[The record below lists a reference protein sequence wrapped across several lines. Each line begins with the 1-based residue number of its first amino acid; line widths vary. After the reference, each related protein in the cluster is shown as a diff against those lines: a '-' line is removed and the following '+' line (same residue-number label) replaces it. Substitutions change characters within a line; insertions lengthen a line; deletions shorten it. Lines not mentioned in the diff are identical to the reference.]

1 MGAEAPPPP
10 VLAGTQTARIY
21 YHHELALRLPFF
33 CVGLGRWPKSN
44 TRRSVMNLGR
54 DNKGRFL
61 LATILALGCL
71 ATITTRASAYSAL
84 YIFGDSLSDS
94 GNNAIVLAPNTTPV
108 PISSNDFIPSFPYAS
123 GHYTNGPVWAQDFAA
138 ALGLS
143 ASPSL
148 LGGTNF
154 AFGAAR
160 TGPPNPGQFPPN
172 LETQVALFLAQ
183 HANTAPA
190 SALYV
195 VAGGGDNARDALNA
209 AAACLD
215 LMCVQSVIVA
225 AAQTYATD
233 IATIVG
239 ALELAGATNL
249 VVWNVPDIGL
259 TPAVESFGPQA
270 SFLGTLI
277 AASMNAAELSAVGG
291 NPGVKVFDLFGLV
304 DDVVANPGAFGFTN
318 VSDAC
323 AQFTTCDPSTFV
335 FWDGIHPT
343 SGAALVISD
352 AMLAVVPEPTTL
364 ILLGAGLVGAAVTAR
379 RQRR

>member
-1 MGAEAPPPP
+1 
-10 VLAGTQTARIY
+10 
-21 YHHELALRLPFF
+21 
-33 CVGLGRWPKSN
+33 
-44 TRRSVMNLGR
+44 MNLGR

-71 ATITTRASAYSAL
+71 ATATTHASAYSAL

-108 PISSNDFIPSFPYAS
+108 PVSGNDFIPTFPYAS
-123 GHYTNGPVWAQDFAA
+123 GRYTNGPVWAQDFASV
-138 ALGLS
+138 LGLN

-154 AFGAAR
+154 AFGGAR

-172 LETQVALFLAQ
+172 LETQVALFLLQ
-183 HANTAPA
+183 HANTAPG

-195 VAGGGDNARDALNA
+195 VAGGGDNARDALDA

-215 LMCVQSVIVA
+215 QSCVMSVIKA
-225 AAQTYATD
+225 AAMTYATD

-239 ALELAGATNL
+239 ELELAGATNL

-259 TPAVESFGPQA
+259 VPAVESSGPFA
-270 SFLGTLI
+270 SGLATLL
-277 AASMNAAELSAVGG
+277 AASMNAAELEATGG
-291 NPGVKVFDLFGLV
+291 IPGVKLFDLFGLV
-304 DDVVANPGAFGFTN
+304 DNVVGNPGAFGFSN

-323 AQFTTCDPSTFV
+323 ARFTTCDPSTFV

-343 SGAALVISD
+343 SGGALVISD
-352 AMLAVVPEPTTL
+352 AMLAVVPEPATL
-364 ILLGAGLVGAAVTAR
+364 ILLGAGLVLAAVTAR
-379 RQRR
+379 RQRRAG

>member
-1 MGAEAPPPP
+1 
-10 VLAGTQTARIY
+10 
-21 YHHELALRLPFF
+21 
-33 CVGLGRWPKSN
+33 
-44 TRRSVMNLGR
+44 MNLGR

-61 LATILALGCL
+61 LAMILALGCL
-71 ATITTRASAYSAL
+71 VTATTHATAYSAL

-108 PISSNDFIPSFPYAS
+108 PISGNDFIPSFPYAS
-123 GHYTNGPVWAQDFAA
+123 GHFTNGSVWAQDFAA
-138 ALGLS
+138 VLGLS

-154 AFGAAR
+154 AFGGAR
-160 TGPPNPGQFPPN
+160 TGPLNPGQFPPN
-172 LETQVALFLAQ
+172 LETQVALFLLQ
-183 HANTAPA
+183 NANTAPA

-270 SFLGTLI
+270 SFLGKLI
-277 AASMNAAELSAVGG
+277 AATMNAAELSAIGG

-318 VSDAC
+318 ATDAC
-323 AQFTTCDPSTFV
+323 ARFTTCDPSTFL

-343 SGAALVISD
+343 SGGALVISN
-352 AMLAVVPEPTTL
+352 AMLSVVPEPATL
-364 ILLGAGLVGAAVTAR
+364 ILLGAGLVMAAATAR
-379 RQRR
+379 RQRQ

>member
-1 MGAEAPPPP
+1 MS
-10 VLAGTQTARIY
+10 
-21 YHHELALRLPFF
+21 LRSD
-33 CVGLGRWPKSN
+33 K
-44 TRRSVMNLGR
+44 
-54 DNKGRFL
+54 KGRFL

-71 ATITTRASAYSAL
+71 ATATARASAYSAL
-84 YIFGDSLSDS
+84 YTFGDSLSDS
-94 GNNAIVLAPNTTPV
+94 GNNAIVFAPDTTPV
-108 PISSNDFIPSFPYAS
+108 PISGNDFIPTFPYAS
-123 GHYTNGPVWAQDFAA
+123 GRYTNGPVWAEDFAS

-143 ASPSL
+143 ASPSR
-148 LGGTNF
+148 LGGTNY
-154 AFGAAR
+154 ASGGAL
-160 TGPPNPGQFPPN
+160 TGPLNPGPFPN
-172 LETQVALFLAQ
+172 LETQVALFLLD
-183 HANTAPA
+183 HANTAPG

-195 VAGGGDNARDALNA
+195 VAGGGDNARAALNS
-209 AAACLD
+209 AAACLGD
-215 LMCVQSVIVA
+215 ALCIQSVIGT

-277 AASMNAAELSAVGG
+277 AASMNAAELAAIGG
-291 NPGVKVFDLFGLV
+291 NPGVRLFDLFGLV

-318 VSDAC
+318 VTDAC
-323 AQFTTCDPSTFV
+323 ARFTTCDPSTFV

-343 SGAALVISD
+343 SGGALVISN
-352 AMLAVVPEPTTL
+352 AMVSVVPEPATL
-364 ILLGAGLVGAAVTAR
+364 ILLGVGLAMAAVTAR

>member
-1 MGAEAPPPP
+1 
-10 VLAGTQTARIY
+10 
-21 YHHELALRLPFF
+21 
-33 CVGLGRWPKSN
+33 
-44 TRRSVMNLGR
+44 MNLGS
-54 DNKGRFL
+54 DNKGRVL
-61 LATILALGCL
+61 LAMILALGCL
-71 ATITTRASAYSAL
+71 ATATTHASAYSAL

-108 PISSNDFIPSFPYAS
+108 PISGNDFIPSFPYAS
-123 GHYTNGPVWAQDFAA
+123 GHFTNGSVWAQDFAA
-138 ALGLS
+138 VLGLS

-154 AFGAAR
+154 AFGGAR
-160 TGPPNPGQFPPN
+160 TGPLNPGQFPPN
-172 LETQVALFLAQ
+172 LETQVALFLLQ
-183 HANTAPA
+183 NANTAPA

-225 AAQTYATD
+225 AAQTY
-233 IATIVG
+233 ATIVG

-277 AASMNAAELSAVGG
+277 AASMNAAELSAIGG
-291 NPGVKVFDLFGLV
+291 NPGVKLFDLFGLA
-304 DDVVANPGAFGFTN
+304 DNVVADPGAFGFTN

-323 AQFTTCDPSTFV
+323 AQFTTCDPSTFL

-343 SGAALVISD
+343 SGGALVISN
-352 AMLAVVPEPTTL
+352 AMLSVVPEPATL
-364 ILLGAGLVGAAVTAR
+364 ILLCAGLVMAAVTAR

>member
-1 MGAEAPPPP
+1 
-10 VLAGTQTARIY
+10 
-21 YHHELALRLPFF
+21 
-33 CVGLGRWPKSN
+33 
-44 TRRSVMNLGR
+44 MNLGR

-123 GHYTNGPVWAQDFAA
+123 GHYTNGPVWAEDFAS

-154 AFGAAR
+154 ASGGAR
-160 TGPPNPGQFPPN
+160 TGPLNPGQFPPN
-172 LETQVALFLAQ
+172 LETQVALFLLQ
-183 HANTAPA
+183 NVNIAPS

-195 VAGGGDNARDALNA
+195 VAGGGDNARDALDA

-215 LMCVQSVIVA
+215 AICVQSVIGA
-225 AAQTYATD
+225 AAQTYAMD

-239 ALELAGATNL
+239 TLELAGATNL

-277 AASMNAAELSAVGG
+277 AASMNAAELSAIGG
-291 NPGVKVFDLFGLV
+291 NPGVKLFDLFGLV
-304 DDVVANPGAFGFTN
+304 DDVVGNPGAFGFTN
-318 VSDAC
+318 VTDAC
-323 AQFTTCDPSTFV
+323 ARFTTCDPSTFV

-343 SGAALVISD
+343 SGGALVISN
-352 AMLAVVPEPTTL
+352 AMLAVVPEPATL
-364 ILLGAGLVGAAVTAR
+364 ILLGAGLVMAAVTAR

>member
-1 MGAEAPPPP
+1 MS
-10 VLAGTQTARIY
+10 
-21 YHHELALRLPFF
+21 LR
-33 CVGLGRWPKSN
+33 
-44 TRRSVMNLGR
+44 R
-54 DNKGRFL
+54 DKKGRFL
-61 LATILALGCL
+61 LVVILALGCL
-71 ATITTRASAYSAL
+71 VTATRHATAYSAL
-84 YIFGDSLSDS
+84 YVFGDSLSDS
-94 GNNAIVLAPNTTPV
+94 GNNAIVLTPNTTPV
-108 PISSNDFIPSFPYAS
+108 PIPANDFIPTFPYAS
-123 GHYTNGPVWAQDFAA
+123 GRYTNGPVWAEDFAS

-154 AFGAAR
+154 ASGGAR
-160 TGPPNPGQFPPN
+160 TGPLNPGQFPPN
-172 LETQVALFLAQ
+172 LETQVALFLLQ
-183 HANTAPA
+183 NVNIAPS

-195 VAGGGDNARDALNA
+195 VAGGGDNARDALDA

-215 LMCVQSVIVA
+215 LTCVQSVIGA
-225 AAQTYATD
+225 AALTYATD

-239 ALELAGATNL
+239 KLELAGATNL

-277 AASMNAAELSAVGG
+277 AASMNAAERSAIGG
-291 NPGVKVFDLFGLV
+291 NPGVKLFDLFGLV

-323 AQFTTCDPSTFV
+323 ARFTTCDPSTFV

-343 SGAALVISD
+343 SGGALVISD
-352 AMLAVVPEPTTL
+352 AMLAVVPEPATL
-364 ILLGAGLVGAAVTAR
+364 ILLGAGLVVAAVTAW

>member
-1 MGAEAPPPP
+1 M
-10 VLAGTQTARIY
+10 
-21 YHHELALRLPFF
+21 
-33 CVGLGRWPKSN
+33 S
-44 TRRSVMNLGR
+44 SGR
-54 DNKGRFL
+54 DKKGRVL

-71 ATITTRASAYSAL
+71 ATATTHASAYSAL

-108 PISSNDFIPSFPYAS
+108 PISGNDFIPVNPYAS

-138 ALGLS
+138 ILGLS

-160 TGPPNPGQFPPN
+160 TGPLNPGQFPPN
-172 LETQVALFLAQ
+172 LETQVALFLLQ
-183 HANTAPA
+183 NANIAPS

-195 VAGGGDNARDALNA
+195 VAGGGDNARDALAA

-215 LMCVQSVIVA
+215 LACIQSVIGA

-239 ALELAGATNL
+239 ELELAGATNL

-277 AASMNAAELSAVGG
+277 AASMNAAEQSAIGG
-291 NPGVKVFDLFGLV
+291 NPGVKLFDLFGLT
-304 DDVVANPGAFGFTN
+304 DNVVGNPGAFGFTD

-323 AQFTTCDPSTFV
+323 ARFTTCDPSTFL

-343 SGAALVISD
+343 SGGALVISN
-352 AMLAVVPEPTTL
+352 AMLSVVPEPATL
-364 ILLGAGLVGAAVTAR
+364 ILLCAGLVMAAVTAR

>member
-1 MGAEAPPPP
+1 
-10 VLAGTQTARIY
+10 
-21 YHHELALRLPFF
+21 
-33 CVGLGRWPKSN
+33 
-44 TRRSVMNLGR
+44 MNLGR

-61 LATILALGCL
+61 FAMILALGCL
-71 ATITTRASAYSAL
+71 VTATTHATAYSAL

-108 PISSNDFIPSFPYAS
+108 PISGNDFIPSFPYAS
-123 GHYTNGPVWAQDFAA
+123 GHFTNGSVWAQDFAA
-138 ALGLS
+138 VLGLS

-154 AFGAAR
+154 AFGGAR
-160 TGPPNPGQFPPN
+160 TGPLNPGQFPPN
-172 LETQVALFLAQ
+172 LETQVALFLLQ
-183 HANTAPA
+183 NANTAPA

-215 LMCVQSVIVA
+215 LLCVQSVIVA

-277 AASMNAAELSAVGG
+277 AASMNAAELSAIGG

-304 DDVVANPGAFGFTN
+304 DDVVTNPGAFGFTN
-318 VSDAC
+318 ATDAC
-323 AQFTTCDPSTFV
+323 ARFTPCDPSTFV

-343 SGAALVISD
+343 SGGAFVISD

>member
-1 MGAEAPPPP
+1 MS
-10 VLAGTQTARIY
+10 
-21 YHHELALRLPFF
+21 LR
-33 CVGLGRWPKSN
+33 
-44 TRRSVMNLGR
+44 R
-54 DNKGRFL
+54 DKKDRFL
-61 LATILALGCL
+61 LAAILALGCL
-71 ATITTRASAYSAL
+71 ATATTHASAYSAL

-94 GNNAIVLAPNTTPV
+94 GNNASVLSPPTPV
-108 PISSNDFIPSFPYAS
+108 PISGNDFIPVNPYAS

-154 AFGAAR
+154 ASGGAR
-160 TGPPNPGQFPPN
+160 TGPLNPGQFPPN
-172 LETQVALFLAQ
+172 LETQVALFLLQ
-183 HANTAPA
+183 NANIVPS

-195 VAGGGDNARDALNA
+195 VAGGGDNARDALDA

-215 LMCVQSVIVA
+215 AICVQSVIGA

-239 ALELAGATNL
+239 KLELAGATNL

-277 AASMNAAELSAVGG
+277 AASMNAAEL
-291 NPGVKVFDLFGLV
+291 
-304 DDVVANPGAFGFTN
+304 
-318 VSDAC
+318 
-323 AQFTTCDPSTFV
+323 
-335 FWDGIHPT
+335 
-343 SGAALVISD
+343 AAI
-352 AMLAVVPEPTTL
+352 
-364 ILLGAGLVGAAVTAR
+364 G
-379 RQRR
+379 